1 MKGNKKNG
9 VFILDGET
17 EVATNAVIDRT
28 KLLHLRLGHIGEMGL
43 KELEKQGVIGND
55 RIRNLEFCE
64 YCVLG
69 KSTRASFHRSTY
81 KSKDKLEYVH
91 SDLWGPAQ

>member
-43 KELEKQGVIGND
+43 KELEKQGVFGND

-64 YCVLG
+64 DCVLG

-81 KSKDKLEYVH
+81 KSKDKLEYVY
-91 SDLWGPAQ
+91 SYLWGPAQ